1 MKTTLSNYKYIQNEI
16 ELLTDKINILIKEET
31 CPRMMYNN
39 NNNKVIE
46 FAQNRP
52 DNS

>member
-39 NNNKVIE
+39 KVVK
-46 FAQNRP
+46 FATNLNVQA
-52 DNS
+52 